1 MQQRMKTQGRSQSVV
16 HIPEDCS
23 AQMQEYMSTP
33 QGRTSVSA
41 VDCSVPQYVSTGCFV
56 GIAHKSTGGFLGMP
70 EVGASLTI

>member
-1 MQQRMKTQGRSQSVV
+1 
-16 HIPEDCS
+16 
-23 AQMQEYMSTP
+23 MQEYMSTP